1 MKKKYWAILLIIILI
16 GIGGMIFYKKSLKL
30 NKMGNNKSSQEVVD
44 YILNLSSYETK
55 ITVTVTSN
63 KNTNKY
69 ILKQEFQSPNMST
82 QEVIEPSN
90 ITGIK
95 IINDGTT
102 LKLEN
107 TNLNLSTIL
116 ENYTYLGNN
125 CLDLSTFIEEYKK
138 DDTASYEERESEI
151 IMKTKSSFDNIYI
164 KEKILH
170 IDKRTGMPKQME
182 IKDNKQKNTIYIL
195 YNEVRIN
202 M

>member
-107 TNLNLSTIL
+107 TNLNLNTIL

-151 IMKTKSSFDNIYI
+151 IMKTKSNFDNIYI

-170 IDKRTGMPKQME
+170 IDKWTGMPKQME

>member
-1 MKKKYWAILLIIILI
+1 MKNKYWIGLLIIFFIAII
-16 GIGGMIFYKKSLKL
+16 GVFFYKKSIKE
-30 NKMGNNKSSQEVVD
+30 NKIGNNKNSQEIVD
-44 YILNLSSYETK
+44 NILNLSSYETK

-69 ILKQEFQSPNMST
+69 ILKQEFKSPNISK

-90 ITGIK
+90 IAGMK

-107 TNLNLSTIL
+107 TNLNLNTIL

-138 DDTASYEERESEI
+138 DNSSNFEENDSEI
-151 IMKTKSSFDNIYI
+151 IIKTKSNSDNIYI
-164 KEKILH
+164 KEKLLH
-170 IDKRTGMPKQME
+170 IDKKTGMPTQME

-195 YNEVRIN
+195 YNEVKIN

>member
-30 NKMGNNKSSQEVVD
+30 NKIGNNKSSQEVVD

-55 ITVTVTSN
+55 ITVTVASN

-69 ILKQEFQSPNMST
+69 ILKQEFKSPNMST

-107 TNLNLSTIL
+107 TNLNLNTIL

-151 IMKTKSSFDNIYI
+151 IMKTKSSLDNIYI

>member
-107 TNLNLSTIL
+107 TNLNLNTIL

>member
-30 NKMGNNKSSQEVVD
+30 NKIGNNKSSQEVVD

-107 TNLNLSTIL
+107 TNLNLNTIL

-138 DDTASYEERESEI
+138 DDTVSYEERESEI
-151 IMKTKSSFDNIYI
+151 IMKTKNNSDNIYI

-170 IDKRTGMPKQME
+170 IDKNTGMPTQME

-195 YNEVRIN
+195 YNEVKIY